1 MFLLLFGEVFV
12 MMDVNQHLMPKVMIV
27 EDDEDI
33 LFVVTFILKQ
43 NGLSVIPL
51 SDGEKAIEEALQSK
65 PDLILFDINLGRYD
79 GRQLCLELKT
89 VHHVQIPIL
98 LFSANVTLASTIQ
111 SYKADG
117 FIAKPFDMDLL
128 VNTVRKE
135 LNAA

>member
-1 MFLLLFGEVFV
+1 
-12 MMDVNQHLMPKVMIV
+12 MPKVMIV

-43 NGLSVIPL
+43 NGYNIISI
-51 SDGEKAIEEALQSK
+51 SDGEKAIQEALQSK

-89 VHHVQIPIL
+89 VYNVQVPIL
-98 LFSANVTLASTIQ
+98 LFSANVTLASTINM
-111 SYKADG
+111 YKADG

-128 VNTVRKE
+128 IETVRKE
-135 LNAA
+135 LNDA

>member
-1 MFLLLFGEVFV
+1 
-12 MMDVNQHLMPKVMIV
+12 MDVNLPLMPKVMIV

-43 NGLSVIPL
+43 NGYNIISI
-51 SDGEKAIEEALQSK
+51 SDGEKAIQEALQSK

-89 VHHVQIPIL
+89 VYNVQVPIL
-98 LFSANVTLASTIQ
+98 LFSANVTLASTINM
-111 SYKADG
+111 YKADG

-128 VNTVRKE
+128 IETVRKE
-135 LNAA
+135 LNDAW

>member
-1 MFLLLFGEVFV
+1 
-12 MMDVNQHLMPKVMIV
+12 MPKVMIV

-43 NGLSVIPL
+43 NGFSVIAI
-51 SDGEKAIEEALQSK
+51 SDGEKAILEALNEK

-89 VHHVQIPIL
+89 VHNVQVPIL
-98 LFSANVTLASTIQ
+98 LFSANVTLASSIDT
-111 SYKADG
+111 YKADG

-135 LNAA
+135 LSIA

>member
-1 MFLLLFGEVFV
+1 MHINVT
-12 MMDVNQHLMPKVMIV
+12 LMQKVMIV

-43 NGLSVIPL
+43 NGFTVIPI
-51 SDGEKAIEEALQSK
+51 SDGEKAIPEALESK
-65 PDLILFDINLGRYD
+65 PNLILFDINLGRYD

-89 VHHVQIPIL
+89 VHHVQAPIL
-98 LFSANVTLASTIQ
+98 LFSANITLASTIQ

-117 FIAKPFDMDLL
+117 FIAKPFDMDSL

-135 LNAA
+135 LNVAS